1 MLCLSSHT
9 LSRTRRAGPG
19 MRAPMDQSNPSSSP
33 EGADRARHRG
43 IFSRSAATA
52 DAAFEAEM
60 SDYQRVLEDRLEQG
74 LRAIHQS
81 ANSLMHEIASEVWR
95 AAGGDKDQV
104 GSQILESLSRDQ
116 AIRSLVAHSDERFQD
131 LAVRTARL
139 EDSMTSLAED
149 TRAARAALS
158 DSVQALEHA
167 VGAPAVAGYEELRGQ
182 LERVTTQVASAFKA
196 LADRDRIIVETV
208 QEQVKEHGE
217 LITRETGHVA
227 RSMEMYVKE
236 GVNAVGLLAGHI
248 DQQVEEMAS
257 RDQDLASG
265 VGSAVQGLLGEQVD
279 LLAER
284 LGIEARDIGSSVGAA
299 TRAIEE
305 INGTL
310 DARMMGLG
318 RLVRSDSQALQQE
331 LNRTAAATEERVART
346 LDEQTGKVSEALTSA
361 TRWTVE
367 EMTRRLREETARAV
381 QVQLDEAVAR
391 LGQANEEAIDSAIA
405 GRFETALDRLTAAAQ
420 NVQRT
425 GRDDGGQLAREI
437 DDRITALG
445 RMIRSDN
452 LALAAKMQAAT
463 EQPAAKQALRA
474 VKELQANLPNEV
486 QRIVEDRVQAISEQ
500 LHHDVQASAESVA
513 KLGEGLERKFE
524 EATARIGQRHDKE
537 LQVVMDRMGDAM
549 HALAS
554 LSRQEPERV
563 ELD

>member
-1 MLCLSSHT
+1 
-9 LSRTRRAGPG
+9 
-19 MRAPMDQSNPSSSP
+19 MDQSNPSFSP
-33 EGADRARHRG
+33 ESGDRARHRG
-43 IFSRSAATA
+43 TSPRTAATT
-52 DAAFEAEM
+52 DAAVQAEM
-60 SDYQRVLEDRLEQG
+60 ASHQQVLEDRLEQG
-74 LRAIHQS
+74 LLAIHES
-81 ANSLMHEIASEVWR
+81 ANALMHEIASEVWR

-139 EDSMTSLAED
+139 EDSVTSLAED
-149 TRAARAALS
+149 TRAARAALA
-158 DSVQALEHA
+158 DSVHALEQA

-208 QEQVKEHGE
+208 QEQVKGHGE
-217 LITRETGHVA
+217 LITRETSHVA

-236 GVNAVGLLAGHI
+236 GVNALGLLAGHI
-248 DQQVEEMAS
+248 DQQVEEMAT
-257 RDQDLASG
+257 RDQDVASG
-265 VGSAVQGLLGEQVD
+265 VGSVVQGLLGEHVD
-279 LLAER
+279 LLAQR
-284 LGIEARDIGSSVGAA
+284 LGIEARDIGSSVEAA

-310 DARMMGLG
+310 DTRMMGLG
-318 RLVRSDSQALQQE
+318 RLVRSDSEALHGE

-391 LGQANEEAIDSAIA
+391 LGQANEEAIDAAIA

-420 NVQRT
+420 NVQRA
-425 GRDDGGQLAREI
+425 GRDDDGQLARAV

-445 RMIRSDN
+445 RMVRSDN
-452 LALAAKMQAAT
+452 LALAAKIQAAT

-474 VKELQANLPNEV
+474 VKELQANLPNEI

-500 LHHDVQASAESVA
+500 LHRDVQASAESVA

-524 EATARIGQRHDKE
+524 QATTRIGQRHEKE

>member
-1 MLCLSSHT
+1 
-9 LSRTRRAGPG
+9 
-19 MRAPMDQSNPSSSP
+19 PMDESNPSFPP
-33 EGADRARHRG
+33 EHGDPARHG
-43 IFSRSAATA
+43 SLSSRIAATPEP
-52 DAAFEAEM
+52 AAEAEM
-60 SDYQRVLEDRLEQG
+60 AFLQQVLEDRLEQG

-81 ANSLMHEIASEVWR
+81 ANALMHEIASEVWR
-95 AAGGDKDQV
+95 VAGGDKDQV
-104 GSQILESLSRDQ
+104 GSRILESLSRDQ

-139 EDSMTSLAED
+139 EDSVTSLAED
-149 TRAARAALS
+149 TRAARAALA
-158 DSVQALEHA
+158 DSVHALEQA

-208 QEQVKEHGE
+208 QEQVKVHGE
-217 LITRETGHVA
+217 LITRETSHVA

-236 GVNAVGLLAGHI
+236 GVNALGLLAGHI

-257 RDQDLASG
+257 RDQDVAAN
-265 VGSAVQGLLGEQVD
+265 VGSAFQGLLGEQVD

-305 INGTL
+305 ISGTL
-310 DARMMGLG
+310 DTRMMGLG

-346 LDEQTGKVSEALTSA
+346 LDEQTGRVSEALTSA

-381 QVQLDEAVAR
+381 QGQLEEAVAR
-391 LGQANEEAIDSAIA
+391 LGRANEDAIDAAIA

-420 NVQRT
+420 NVQRV
-425 GRDDGGQLAREI
+425 GRDDDGQLAREV

-452 LALAAKMQAAT
+452 LALASKMQAAT

-474 VKELQANLPNEV
+474 VKELQANLPNEI
-486 QRIVEDRVQAISEQ
+486 QRIVEDRVQTISEQ
-500 LHHDVQASAESVA
+500 LHRDVQASAESVA

-524 EATARIGQRHDKE
+524 QATTRIGQRHEKE

>member
-1 MLCLSSHT
+1 
-9 LSRTRRAGPG
+9 
-19 MRAPMDQSNPSSSP
+19 MDESNPSFPP
-33 EGADRARHRG
+33 EHGDPARHG
-43 IFSRSAATA
+43 SLSSRIAATPEP
-52 DAAFEAEM
+52 AAEAEM
-60 SDYQRVLEDRLEQG
+60 AFLQQVLEDRLEQG

-81 ANSLMHEIASEVWR
+81 ANALMHEIASEVWR
-95 AAGGDKDQV
+95 VAGGDKDQV
-104 GSQILESLSRDQ
+104 GSRILESLSRDQ

-139 EDSMTSLAED
+139 EDSVTSLAED
-149 TRAARAALS
+149 TRAARAALA
-158 DSVQALEHA
+158 DSVHALEQA

-208 QEQVKEHGE
+208 QEQVKVHGE
-217 LITRETGHVA
+217 LITRETSHVA

-236 GVNAVGLLAGHI
+236 GVNALGLLAGHI

-257 RDQDLASG
+257 RDQDVTAN
-265 VGSAVQGLLGEQVD
+265 VGSAFQGLLGEQVD

-305 INGTL
+305 ISGTL
-310 DARMMGLG
+310 DTRMMGLG

-346 LDEQTGKVSEALTSA
+346 LDEQTGRVSEALTSA

-381 QVQLDEAVAR
+381 QGQLEEAVAR
-391 LGQANEEAIDSAIA
+391 LGRANEDAIDAAIA

-420 NVQRT
+420 NVQRV
-425 GRDDGGQLAREI
+425 GRDDDGQLAREV

-452 LALAAKMQAAT
+452 LALASKMQAAT

-474 VKELQANLPNEV
+474 VKELQANLPNEI
-486 QRIVEDRVQAISEQ
+486 QRIVEDRVQTISEQ
-500 LHHDVQASAESVA
+500 LHRDVQASAESVA

-524 EATARIGQRHDKE
+524 QATTRIGQRHEKE

>member
-1 MLCLSSHT
+1 
-9 LSRTRRAGPG
+9 
-19 MRAPMDQSNPSSSP
+19 MDQSNPSPPP
-33 EGADRARHRG
+33 EGTDRARYRG

-60 SDYQRVLEDRLEQG
+60 ASYQRVLEDRLEQG

-95 AAGGDKDQV
+95 AAGGDKDRV

-116 AIRSLVAHSDERFQD
+116 AIRSLVAHSDDRFQD

-139 EDSMTSLAED
+139 EDSVTSLAED
-149 TRAARAALS
+149 TRAARVVLS

-208 QEQVKEHGE
+208 QEQVREHGE
-217 LITRETGHVA
+217 LITRETSHVA
-227 RSMEMYVKE
+227 RSMETYVKE
-236 GVNAVGLLAGHI
+236 GVNALGLLAGHI
-248 DQQVEEMAS
+248 DQQVEAVAS
-257 RDQDLASG
+257 RDQDDASG
-265 VGSAVQGLLGEQVD
+265 VGSVVQGLLGEHID

-284 LGIEARDIGSSVGAA
+284 LGIEARDIGSSVEAA
-299 TRAIEE
+299 TRAIED
-305 INGTL
+305 INGTME
-310 DARMMGLG
+310 ARVIGLG
-318 RLVRSDSQALQQE
+318 RLVRSDSEALHGE
-331 LNRTAAATEERVART
+331 LTRTAAATEERVART
-346 LDEQTGKVSEALTSA
+346 LDEQTGRVSEALTSA

-367 EMTRRLREETARAV
+367 EMTRRLQEETARAV
-381 QVQLDEAVAR
+381 QVQLEEAVSR
-391 LGQANEEAIDSAIA
+391 LGQANEEAIDAAIA
-405 GRFETALDRLTAAAQ
+405 GRFETAMDRLTAAAQ
-420 NVQRT
+420 NVQRA
-425 GRDDGGQLAREI
+425 GRDDDGQLARAV

-445 RMIRSDN
+445 RMVRSDN
-452 LALAAKMQAAT
+452 QALAAKMQTAV
-463 EQPAAKQALRA
+463 EQQAAKQALRA
-474 VKELQANLPNEV
+474 VKELQANLPNEIQV
-486 QRIVEDRVQAISEQ
+486 IVEARVQAIGEQ
-500 LHHDVQASAESVA
+500 LHHDAQASAESVA

-524 EATARIGQRHDKE
+524 QATARIGQRHEKE

-554 LSRQEPERV
+554 LGRQAPGRV

>member
-1 MLCLSSHT
+1 
-9 LSRTRRAGPG
+9 
-19 MRAPMDQSNPSSSP
+19 MDESNPSFPP
-33 EGADRARHRG
+33 EHGDPARHG
-43 IFSRSAATA
+43 SLSSRIAATPEP
-52 DAAFEAEM
+52 AAEAEM
-60 SDYQRVLEDRLEQG
+60 AFLQQVLEDRLEQG

-81 ANSLMHEIASEVWR
+81 ANALMHEIASEVWR
-95 AAGGDKDQV
+95 VAGGDKDQV
-104 GSQILESLSRDQ
+104 GSRILESLSRDQ

-139 EDSMTSLAED
+139 EDSVTSLAED
-149 TRAARAALS
+149 TRAARAALA
-158 DSVQALEHA
+158 DSVHALEQA

-208 QEQVKEHGE
+208 QEQVKVHGE
-217 LITRETGHVA
+217 LITRETSHVA

-236 GVNAVGLLAGHI
+236 GVNALGLLAGHI

-257 RDQDLASG
+257 RDQDVTAN
-265 VGSAVQGLLGEQVD
+265 VGSAFQGLLGEQVD

-305 INGTL
+305 ISGTL

-346 LDEQTGKVSEALTSA
+346 LDEQTGRVSEALTSA

-367 EMTRRLREETARAV
+367 EMTRRLREEMARAV
-381 QVQLDEAVAR
+381 QGQLEEAVAR
-391 LGQANEEAIDSAIA
+391 LGRANEDAIDAAIA

-420 NVQRT
+420 NVQRV
-425 GRDDGGQLAREI
+425 GRDDDGQLAREV

-452 LALAAKMQAAT
+452 LALASKMQAAT

-474 VKELQANLPNEV
+474 VKELQANLPNEI
-486 QRIVEDRVQAISEQ
+486 QRIVEDRVQTISEQ
-500 LHHDVQASAESVA
+500 LHRDVQASAESVA

-524 EATARIGQRHDKE
+524 QATTRIGQRHEKE

>member
-1 MLCLSSHT
+1 
-9 LSRTRRAGPG
+9 
-19 MRAPMDQSNPSSSP
+19 MRAPMDESNPSFPP
-33 EGADRARHRG
+33 EHGDPARHGRLS
-43 IFSRSAATA
+43 SRIAATPEPA
-52 DAAFEAEM
+52 IEAETAFL
-60 SDYQRVLEDRLEQG
+60 QQVLEDRLDQG

-81 ANSLMHEIASEVWR
+81 ANALMHEIASEVWR
-95 AAGGDKDQV
+95 VAGGDKDQV

-139 EDSMTSLAED
+139 EDSVTSLADD
-149 TRAARAALS
+149 TRAARAALA
-158 DSVQALEHA
+158 DSVHALEQA

-208 QEQVKEHGE
+208 QEQVKGHGE
-217 LITRETGHVA
+217 LITRETSHVA

-236 GVNAVGLLAGHI
+236 GVNALGLLAGHI

-257 RDQDLASG
+257 RDQDVTAN
-265 VGSAVQGLLGEQVD
+265 VGSAFHGLLGEQVD

-305 INGTL
+305 ISGTM

-346 LDEQTGKVSEALTSA
+346 LDEQTGRVSEALTSA

-367 EMTRRLREETARAV
+367 EMTRRLQEETARAV
-381 QVQLDEAVAR
+381 QGQLEEAVAR
-391 LGQANEEAIDSAIA
+391 LGRANEDAIDAAIA

-420 NVQRT
+420 NVQRV
-425 GRDDGGQLAREI
+425 GRDDDGQLAREV

-474 VKELQANLPNEV
+474 VKELQANLPNEI

-500 LHHDVQASAESVA
+500 MHRDVQASAESVA

-524 EATARIGQRHDKE
+524 QATTRIGQRHDKE

>member
-1 MLCLSSHT
+1 
-9 LSRTRRAGPG
+9 
-19 MRAPMDQSNPSSSP
+19 MDESNPSFPPEHGDPARYGSLSS
-33 EGADRARHRG
+33 R
-43 IFSRSAATA
+43 IAATPEP
-52 DAAFEAEM
+52 AAEAETAFL
-60 SDYQRVLEDRLEQG
+60 QQVLEDRLEQG

-81 ANSLMHEIASEVWR
+81 ANALMHEIASEVWR
-95 AAGGDKDQV
+95 AAGGDKDRV

-139 EDSMTSLAED
+139 EDSVTSLAED
-149 TRAARAALS
+149 TRAARAALA
-158 DSVQALEHA
+158 DSVHALEQA

-208 QEQVKEHGE
+208 QEQVKVHGE
-217 LITRETGHVA
+217 LITRETSHVA

-236 GVNAVGLLAGHI
+236 GVNALGLLAGHI

-257 RDQDLASG
+257 RDQDVTAN
-265 VGSAVQGLLGEQVD
+265 VGSAFQGLLGEQVD

-346 LDEQTGKVSEALTSA
+346 LDEQTGRVSEALTSA

-381 QVQLDEAVAR
+381 QGQLEEAVAR
-391 LGQANEEAIDSAIA
+391 LGRANEDAIDAAIA
-405 GRFETALDRLTAAAQ
+405 GRLETALDRLTAAAQ
-420 NVQRT
+420 NVQRV
-425 GRDDGGQLAREI
+425 GRDDDGQLAREV

-452 LALAAKMQAAT
+452 LALASKMQAAT

-474 VKELQANLPNEV
+474 VKELQANLPNEI
-486 QRIVEDRVQAISEQ
+486 QRIVEDRVQTISEQ
-500 LHHDVQASAESVA
+500 LHRDVQASAESVA

-524 EATARIGQRHDKE
+524 QATTRIGQRHEKE

>member
-1 MLCLSSHT
+1 
-9 LSRTRRAGPG
+9 
-19 MRAPMDQSNPSSSP
+19 MDESNPSFPP
-33 EGADRARHRG
+33 EHGDPARHG
-43 IFSRSAATA
+43 SLSSRIAATPEP
-52 DAAFEAEM
+52 AAEAEM
-60 SDYQRVLEDRLEQG
+60 AFLQQVLEVRLEQG

-81 ANSLMHEIASEVWR
+81 ANALMHEIASEVWR
-95 AAGGDKDQV
+95 VAGGDKDQV
-104 GSQILESLSRDQ
+104 GSRILESLSRDQ

-139 EDSMTSLAED
+139 EDSVTSLAED
-149 TRAARAALS
+149 TRAARAALA
-158 DSVQALEHA
+158 DSVHALEQA

-208 QEQVKEHGE
+208 QEQVKVHGE
-217 LITRETGHVA
+217 LITRETSHVA

-236 GVNAVGLLAGHI
+236 GVNALGLLAGHI

-257 RDQDLASG
+257 RDQDVTAN
-265 VGSAVQGLLGEQVD
+265 VGSAFQGLLGEQVD

-305 INGTL
+305 ISGTL
-310 DARMMGLG
+310 DTRMMGLG

-346 LDEQTGKVSEALTSA
+346 LDEQTGRVSEALTSA

-381 QVQLDEAVAR
+381 QGQLEEAVAR
-391 LGQANEEAIDSAIA
+391 LGRANEDAIDAAIA

-420 NVQRT
+420 NVQRV
-425 GRDDGGQLAREI
+425 GRDDDGQLAREV

-452 LALAAKMQAAT
+452 LALASKMQAAT

-474 VKELQANLPNEV
+474 VKELQANLPNEI
-486 QRIVEDRVQAISEQ
+486 QRIVEDRVQTISEQ
-500 LHHDVQASAESVA
+500 LHRDVQASAESVA

-524 EATARIGQRHDKE
+524 QATTRIGQRHEKE

>member
-1 MLCLSSHT
+1 
-9 LSRTRRAGPG
+9 
-19 MRAPMDQSNPSSSP
+19 MRAPMDESNPSFPPEHGDPARYGSLSS
-33 EGADRARHRG
+33 R
-43 IFSRSAATA
+43 IAATPEP
-52 DAAFEAEM
+52 AAEAEM
-60 SDYQRVLEDRLEQG
+60 AFLQQVLEDRLEQG

-81 ANSLMHEIASEVWR
+81 ANALMHEIASEVWR
-95 AAGGDKDQV
+95 AAGGDKDRV

-139 EDSMTSLAED
+139 EDSVTSLAED
-149 TRAARAALS
+149 TRAARAALA
-158 DSVQALEHA
+158 DSVHALEQA

-196 LADRDRIIVETV
+196 L
-208 QEQVKEHGE
+208 
-217 LITRETGHVA
+217 
-227 RSMEMYVKE
+227 
-236 GVNAVGLLAGHI
+236 
-248 DQQVEEMAS
+248 
-257 RDQDLASG
+257 RDQDVTAN
-265 VGSAVQGLLGEQVD
+265 VGSAFQGLLGEQVD

-305 INGTL
+305 ISGTL

-346 LDEQTGKVSEALTSA
+346 LDEQTGRVSEALTSA

-367 EMTRRLREETARAV
+367 EMTRRLREEMARAV
-381 QVQLDEAVAR
+381 PGQLEEAVAR
-391 LGQANEEAIDSAIA
+391 LGRANEDAIDATIA

-420 NVQRT
+420 NVQRV
-425 GRDDGGQLAREI
+425 GRDDDGQLAREV

-452 LALAAKMQAAT
+452 LALASKMQAAT

-474 VKELQANLPNEV
+474 VKELQANLPNEI
-486 QRIVEDRVQAISEQ
+486 QRIVEDRVQTISEQ
-500 LHHDVQASAESVA
+500 LHRDVQASAESVA

-524 EATARIGQRHDKE
+524 QATTRIGQRHEKE

>member
-1 MLCLSSHT
+1 
-9 LSRTRRAGPG
+9 
-19 MRAPMDQSNPSSSP
+19 MDESNPSFPPEHGDPARYGSLSS
-33 EGADRARHRG
+33 R
-43 IFSRSAATA
+43 IAATPEP
-52 DAAFEAEM
+52 AAEAEM
-60 SDYQRVLEDRLEQG
+60 AFLQQVLEDRLEQG

-81 ANSLMHEIASEVWR
+81 ANALMHEIASEVWR
-95 AAGGDKDQV
+95 AAGGDKDRV

-139 EDSMTSLAED
+139 EDSVTSLADD
-149 TRAARAALS
+149 TRAARAALA
-158 DSVQALEHA
+158 DSVHALEQA

-208 QEQVKEHGE
+208 QEQVKVHGE
-217 LITRETGHVA
+217 LITRETSHVA

-236 GVNAVGLLAGHI
+236 GVNALGLLAGHI

-257 RDQDLASG
+257 RDQDVTAN
-265 VGSAVQGLLGEQVD
+265 VGSAFQGLLGEQVD

-305 INGTL
+305 ISGTL

-346 LDEQTGKVSEALTSA
+346 LDEQTGRVSEALTSA

-367 EMTRRLREETARAV
+367 EMTRRLREEMARAV
-381 QVQLDEAVAR
+381 PGQLEEAVAR
-391 LGQANEEAIDSAIA
+391 LGRANEDAIDATIA

-420 NVQRT
+420 NVQRV
-425 GRDDGGQLAREI
+425 GRDDDGQLAREV

-452 LALAAKMQAAT
+452 LALASKMQAAT

-474 VKELQANLPNEV
+474 VKELQANLPNEI
-486 QRIVEDRVQAISEQ
+486 QRIVEDRVQTISEQ
-500 LHHDVQASAESVA
+500 LHRDVQASAESVA

-524 EATARIGQRHDKE
+524 QATTRIGQRHEKE

>member
-1 MLCLSSHT
+1 
-9 LSRTRRAGPG
+9 
-19 MRAPMDQSNPSSSP
+19 MRAPMDESNPSFPPEHGDPARYGSLSS
-33 EGADRARHRG
+33 R
-43 IFSRSAATA
+43 IAATPEP
-52 DAAFEAEM
+52 AAEAEM
-60 SDYQRVLEDRLEQG
+60 AFLQQVLEDRLEQG

-81 ANSLMHEIASEVWR
+81 ANALMHEIASEVWR
-95 AAGGDKDQV
+95 AAGGDKDRV

-139 EDSMTSLAED
+139 EDS
-149 TRAARAALS
+149 
-158 DSVQALEHA
+158 
-167 VGAPAVAGYEELRGQ
+167 
-182 LERVTTQVASAFKA
+182 VTTQVASAFKA

-208 QEQVKEHGE
+208 QEQVKVHGE
-217 LITRETGHVA
+217 LITRETSHVA

-236 GVNAVGLLAGHI
+236 GVNALGLLAGHI

-257 RDQDLASG
+257 RVQDVTAN
-265 VGSAVQGLLGEQVD
+265 VGSAFQGLLGEQVD

-305 INGTL
+305 ISGTL

-346 LDEQTGKVSEALTSA
+346 LDEQTGRVSEALTSA

-381 QVQLDEAVAR
+381 QGQLEEAVAR
-391 LGQANEEAIDSAIA
+391 LGRANEDAIDAPIA

-420 NVQRT
+420 NVQRV
-425 GRDDGGQLAREI
+425 GRDDDGQLAREV

-452 LALAAKMQAAT
+452 LALASKMQAAT

-474 VKELQANLPNEV
+474 VKELQANLPNEI
-486 QRIVEDRVQAISEQ
+486 QRIVEDRVQTISEQ
-500 LHHDVQASAESVA
+500 LHRDVQASAESVA

-524 EATARIGQRHDKE
+524 QATTRIGQRHEKE

>member
-1 MLCLSSHT
+1 
-9 LSRTRRAGPG
+9 
-19 MRAPMDQSNPSSSP
+19 MRAPMDESNPSFPPEHGDPARYGSLSS
-33 EGADRARHRG
+33 R
-43 IFSRSAATA
+43 IAATPEP
-52 DAAFEAEM
+52 AAEAEM
-60 SDYQRVLEDRLEQG
+60 AFLQQVLEDRLEQG

-81 ANSLMHEIASEVWR
+81 ANALMHEIASEVWR
-95 AAGGDKDQV
+95 AAGGDKDRV

-139 EDSMTSLAED
+139 EDSVTSLADD
-149 TRAARAALS
+149 TRAARAALE
-158 DSVQALEHA
+158 DSVHALEQA

-182 LERVTTQVASAFKA
+182 LKRVTTHVASAFKA

-208 QEQVKEHGE
+208 QEQVKGHGE
-217 LITRETGHVA
+217 LITRETSHVA
-227 RSMEMYVKE
+227 RSMEMYVRE
-236 GVNAVGLLAGHI
+236 GVNALGLLAGHI
-248 DQQVEEMAS
+248 DQQVEEMTS
-257 RDQDLASG
+257 RDQDVFSG
-265 VGSAVQGLLGEQVD
+265 VGGVVQGLLGEHID

-284 LGIEARDIGSSVGAA
+284 LGIEARDIGSLVETA

-310 DARMMGLG
+310 DARIMGLG
-318 RLVRSDSQALQQE
+318 RLVRSDSEALHEE
-331 LNRTAAATEERVART
+331 LNRTAAVTEERVART

-381 QVQLDEAVAR
+381 QLELDEAVAR
-391 LGQANEEAIDSAIA
+391 LGRANEEAIDAAIA

-420 NVQRT
+420 NVQRV
-425 GRDDGGQLAREI
+425 GRDDDGQLARAV

-445 RMIRSDN
+445 RMVRSDN
-452 LALAAKMQAAT
+452 LALAAKMQAAA
-463 EQPAAKQALRA
+463 EQPAVKQALRA
-474 VKELQANLPNEV
+474 E
-486 QRIVEDRVQAISEQ
+486 
-500 LHHDVQASAESVA
+500 
-513 KLGEGLERKFE
+513 
-524 EATARIGQRHDKE
+524 KE

-563 ELD
+563 DLD

>member
-1 MLCLSSHT
+1 
-9 LSRTRRAGPG
+9 
-19 MRAPMDQSNPSSSP
+19 MDESNPSFPP
-33 EGADRARHRG
+33 EHGDPARHG
-43 IFSRSAATA
+43 SLSSRIAATPEP
-52 DAAFEAEM
+52 AAEAEM
-60 SDYQRVLEDRLEQG
+60 AFLQQVLEDRLEQG

-81 ANSLMHEIASEVWR
+81 ANALMHEIASEVWR
-95 AAGGDKDQV
+95 VAGGDKDQV
-104 GSQILESLSRDQ
+104 GSRILESLSRDQ

-139 EDSMTSLAED
+139 EDSVTSLAED
-149 TRAARAALS
+149 TRAARAALA
-158 DSVQALEHA
+158 DSVHALEQA

-208 QEQVKEHGE
+208 QEQVKVHGE
-217 LITRETGHVA
+217 LITRETSHVA

-236 GVNAVGLLAGHI
+236 GVNALGLLAGHI

-257 RDQDLASG
+257 RDQDVTAN
-265 VGSAVQGLLGEQVD
+265 VGSAFQGLLGEQVD

-305 INGTL
+305 ISGTL
-310 DARMMGLG
+310 DTRMMGLG

-346 LDEQTGKVSEALTSA
+346 LDEQTGRVSEALTSA

-381 QVQLDEAVAR
+381 QGQLEEAVAR
-391 LGQANEEAIDSAIA
+391 LGRANEDAIDAAIA
-405 GRFETALDRLTAAAQ
+405 GRFENALDRLTAAAQ
-420 NVQRT
+420 NVQRV
-425 GRDDGGQLAREI
+425 GRDDDGQLAREV

-452 LALAAKMQAAT
+452 LALASKMQAAT

-474 VKELQANLPNEV
+474 VKELQANLPNEI
-486 QRIVEDRVQAISEQ
+486 QRIVEDRVQTISEQ
-500 LHHDVQASAESVA
+500 LHRDVQASAESVA

-524 EATARIGQRHDKE
+524 QASTRIGQRHEKE

>member
-1 MLCLSSHT
+1 
-9 LSRTRRAGPG
+9 
-19 MRAPMDQSNPSSSP
+19 MDESNPP
-33 EGADRARHRG
+33 FPPPPNDRARHG
-43 IFSRSAATA
+43 GMSSQTAATA
-52 DAAFEAEM
+52 DTAVEAEM
-60 SDYQRVLEDRLEQG
+60 VSYQRVLEDRLDQG

-81 ANSLMHEIASEVWR
+81 ANALMHEIASEVWR

-139 EDSMTSLAED
+139 EDSVTSLAED
-149 TRAARAALS
+149 TRAARAALA
-158 DSVQALEHA
+158 DSVHALEQA

-208 QEQVKEHGE
+208 QGQVRDHGE
-217 LITRETGHVA
+217 LITRETSHVA

-257 RDQDLASG
+257 RDQDVALG
-265 VGSAVQGLLGEQVD
+265 VGSAVQDFLGEQVD

-305 INGTL
+305 INGSL

-381 QVQLDEAVAR
+381 QDQLDEAVAR
-391 LGQANEEAIDSAIA
+391 LGRANEEAIDSAIA

-425 GRDDGGQLAREI
+425 GRDDGGQLAREV

-474 VKELQANLPNEV
+474 LKELQANLPNEI

-500 LHHDVQASAESVA
+500 LHRDVQASAESVA

-524 EATARIGQRHDKE
+524 QATARIGQRHDKE

-554 LSRQEPERV
+554 LSREEPERV

>member
-1 MLCLSSHT
+1 
-9 LSRTRRAGPG
+9 
-19 MRAPMDQSNPSSSP
+19 MRAPMDESNPSFPPEHGDPARYGSLSS
-33 EGADRARHRG
+33 R
-43 IFSRSAATA
+43 IAATPEP
-52 DAAFEAEM
+52 AAEAEM
-60 SDYQRVLEDRLEQG
+60 AFLQQVLEDRLEQG

-81 ANSLMHEIASEVWR
+81 ANALMHEIASEVWR
-95 AAGGDKDQV
+95 AAGGDKDRV

-139 EDSMTSLAED
+139 EDSVTSLAED
-149 TRAARAALS
+149 TRAARAALE
-158 DSVQALEHA
+158 DSVHALEQA

-208 QEQVKEHGE
+208 QEQVKVHGE
-217 LITRETGHVA
+217 LITRETSHVA
-227 RSMEMYVKE
+227 QSMEMYVKE
-236 GVNAVGLLAGHI
+236 GVNALGLLAGHI

-257 RDQDLASG
+257 RDQDVTAH
-265 VGSAVQGLLGEQVD
+265 VGSAFQGLLGEQVD

-299 TRAIEE
+299 TRVIEE
-305 INGTL
+305 ISGTL

-346 LDEQTGKVSEALTSA
+346 LDEQTGRVSEALTSA

-381 QVQLDEAVAR
+381 QGQLEEAVAR
-391 LGQANEEAIDSAIA
+391 LGRANEDAIDAAIA
-405 GRFETALDRLTAAAQ
+405 GRLETALDRLTAAAQ
-420 NVQRT
+420 NVQRV
-425 GRDDGGQLAREI
+425 GRDDDGQLAREV

-452 LALAAKMQAAT
+452 LALASKMQAAT

-474 VKELQANLPNEV
+474 VKELQANLPNEI
-486 QRIVEDRVQAISEQ
+486 QRIVEDRVQTISEQ
-500 LHHDVQASAESVA
+500 LHRDVQASAESVA

-524 EATARIGQRHDKE
+524 QATTRIGQRHEKE

-563 ELD
+563 EQD

>member
-1 MLCLSSHT
+1 MSSQT
-9 LSRTRRAGPG
+9 
-19 MRAPMDQSNPSSSP
+19 
-33 EGADRARHRG
+33 
-43 IFSRSAATA
+43 AATT
-52 DAAFEAEM
+52 DAAVDAEM
-60 SDYQRVLEDRLEQG
+60 ASYQRVLENRLDQG

-81 ANSLMHEIASEVWR
+81 ANALMHEIASEVWR

-104 GSQILESLSRDQ
+104 GSKILESLSRDQ

-139 EDSMTSLAED
+139 EDSVTSLAED
-149 TRAARAALS
+149 TRAARAALA
-158 DSVQALEHA
+158 DSVHALEQA
-167 VGAPAVAGYEELRGQ
+167 VGTPAVAGYEELRGQ

-208 QEQVKEHGE
+208 QEQVRDHGE
-217 LITRETGHVA
+217 LITRETSHVA

-257 RDQDLASG
+257 RDQDVASG
-265 VGSAVQGLLGEQVD
+265 MGSAVQGLLGEQVD
-279 LLAER
+279 LMAER

-310 DARMMGLG
+310 DARMMGLA

-367 EMTRRLREETARAV
+367 ELTRRLHEETARAV
-381 QVQLDEAVAR
+381 QAQLDEAVAH
-391 LGQANEEAIDSAIA
+391 LGRANEEAIDSAIA
-405 GRFETALDRLTAAAQ
+405 GRFETALDRLTTAAQ
-420 NVQRT
+420 SVQRT
-425 GRDDGGQLAREI
+425 GRDDGGQLAREV
-437 DDRITALG
+437 DERITALG

-474 VKELQANLPNEV
+474 VKELQANLPNEI

-500 LHHDVQASAESVA
+500 LHRDVQASAESVA

-524 EATARIGQRHDKE
+524 QATTRIGQRHDKE

-554 LSRQEPERV
+554 LSREEPERV

>member
-1 MLCLSSHT
+1 
-9 LSRTRRAGPG
+9 
-19 MRAPMDQSNPSSSP
+19 MDESNPSFPPERGDPTRHGSLSS
-33 EGADRARHRG
+33 R
-43 IFSRSAATA
+43 IAATPEPA
-52 DAAFEAEM
+52 VEAELAFL
-60 SDYQRVLEDRLEQG
+60 QQVLEDRLEQG

-81 ANSLMHEIASEVWR
+81 ANALMHEIASEVWR
-95 AAGGDKDQV
+95 VAGGDKDQV

-139 EDSMTSLAED
+139 EDSVTSLAED
-149 TRAARAALS
+149 TRAARAALA
-158 DSVQALEHA
+158 DSVHALEQA

-196 LADRDRIIVETV
+196 LADRDRIIVQTV
-208 QEQVKEHGE
+208 QEQVKAHGE
-217 LITRETGHVA
+217 LITRETSHVA

-236 GVNAVGLLAGHI
+236 GVNALGLLAGHI
-248 DQQVEEMAS
+248 DQQVEEMTS
-257 RDQDLASG
+257 RDQDVTAN
-265 VGSAVQGLLGEQVD
+265 VGSAFQGLLGEQVD

-346 LDEQTGKVSEALTSA
+346 LDEQTGRVTEALTSA

-367 EMTRRLREETARAV
+367 EMTRRLREETGRAV
-381 QVQLDEAVAR
+381 QGQLEEAVAR
-391 LGQANEEAIDSAIA
+391 LGRANEDAIDAAIA

-420 NVQRT
+420 NVQRV
-425 GRDDGGQLAREI
+425 GRDDDGQLAREV

-474 VKELQANLPNEV
+474 VKELQANLPNEI

-500 LHHDVQASAESVA
+500 LHRDVQASAESVA

-524 EATARIGQRHDKE
+524 QATTRIGQRHDKE

>member
-1 MLCLSSHT
+1 
-9 LSRTRRAGPG
+9 
-19 MRAPMDQSNPSSSP
+19 
-33 EGADRARHRG
+33 
-43 IFSRSAATA
+43 
-52 DAAFEAEM
+52 
-60 SDYQRVLEDRLEQG
+60 
-74 LRAIHQS
+74 
-81 ANSLMHEIASEVWR
+81 
-95 AAGGDKDQV
+95 
-104 GSQILESLSRDQ
+104 
-116 AIRSLVAHSDERFQD
+116 
-131 LAVRTARL
+131 
-139 EDSMTSLAED
+139 
-149 TRAARAALS
+149 
-158 DSVQALEHA
+158 
-167 VGAPAVAGYEELRGQ
+167 
-182 LERVTTQVASAFKA
+182 
-196 LADRDRIIVETV
+196 
-208 QEQVKEHGE
+208 
-217 LITRETGHVA
+217 
-227 RSMEMYVKE
+227 
-236 GVNAVGLLAGHI
+236 
-248 DQQVEEMAS
+248 
-257 RDQDLASG
+257 
-265 VGSAVQGLLGEQVD
+265 
-279 LLAER
+279 

-452 LALAAKMQAAT
+452 LALAAKIQAAT
-463 EQPAAKQALRA
+463 EQPAAKQALRS

-500 LHHDVQASAESVA
+500 LHRDVQTSAESVA

-524 EATARIGQRHDKE
+524 EATVRIGQRHDKE

>member
-1 MLCLSSHT
+1 MSWRWASHT

-19 MRAPMDQSNPSSSP
+19 MRAQMDQSNPFPPP
-33 EGADRARHRG
+33 EGTDRARHRG

-60 SDYQRVLEDRLEQG
+60 ASYQQVLEDRLEQG
-74 LRAIHQS
+74 LAAINQS
-81 ANSLMHEIASEVWR
+81 ANALMHEIASEVWR

-139 EDSMTSLAED
+139 EDSVTSLAQD

-158 DSVQALEHA
+158 DSVLALEHA
-167 VGAPAVAGYEELRGQ
+167 VGTPAVAGYEELRGQ

-196 LADRDRIIVETV
+196 MADRDRIIVETV

-227 RSMEMYVKE
+227 RSMEMYVQE
-236 GVNAVGLLAGHI
+236 GVNALGLLAGHI
-248 DQQVEEMAS
+248 DQQVEAMTT
-257 RDQDLASG
+257 RDQDGDSG
-265 VGSAVQGLLGEQVD
+265 VGTVIQGLLGEHID
-279 LLAER
+279 LLSER
-284 LGIEARDIGSSVGAA
+284 LGIEARNIGSSVEAA

-305 INGTL
+305 INGSL
-310 DARMMGLG
+310 DGRMMGLG
-318 RLVRSDSQALQQE
+318 RLVRSDSEALHGAVT
-331 LNRTAAATEERVART
+331 RTAAATEDRVAKI
-346 LDEQTGKVSEALTSA
+346 LDEQTDRVSEALTSA

-391 LGQANEEAIDSAIA
+391 LGQANEEAIDAAIA
-405 GRFETALDRLTAAAQ
+405 GRFETAMDRLTAAAQ
-420 NVQRT
+420 NVQHA
-425 GRDDGGQLAREI
+425 GRDDDGQLARAVE
-437 DDRITALG
+437 DRITALG
-445 RMIRSDN
+445 RMVRSDN
-452 LALAAKMQAAT
+452 LALAAKMQAAS

-474 VKELQANLPNEV
+474 VKELQANLPNEI
-486 QRIVEDRVQAISEQ
+486 QHIVEDRVQAISEQ
-500 LHHDVQASAESVA
+500 LHRDVQASAESVT

-524 EATARIGQRHDKE
+524 QATTRIGQRHEKE
-537 LQVVMDRMGDAM
+537 LQVVMGRMGDAM

-554 LSRQEPERV
+554 LGQEPERV

>member
-1 MLCLSSHT
+1 
-9 LSRTRRAGPG
+9 
-19 MRAPMDQSNPSSSP
+19 MDESNPSFPP
-33 EGADRARHRG
+33 EHGDPARHG
-43 IFSRSAATA
+43 SLSSRIAATPEP
-52 DAAFEAEM
+52 AAEAEM
-60 SDYQRVLEDRLEQG
+60 AFLQQVLEDRLEQG

-81 ANSLMHEIASEVWR
+81 ANALMHEIASEVWR
-95 AAGGDKDQV
+95 VAGGDKDQV
-104 GSQILESLSRDQ
+104 GSRILESLSRDQ

-139 EDSMTSLAED
+139 EDSVTSLAED
-149 TRAARAALS
+149 TRAARAALA
-158 DSVQALEHA
+158 DSVHALEQA

-208 QEQVKEHGE
+208 QEQVKVHGE
-217 LITRETGHVA
+217 LITRETSHVA

-236 GVNAVGLLAGHI
+236 GVNALGLLAGHI

-257 RDQDLASG
+257 RDQDVTAN
-265 VGSAVQGLLGEQVD
+265 VGSAFQGLLGEQVD

-305 INGTL
+305 ISGTL
-310 DARMMGLG
+310 DTRMMGLG
-318 RLVRSDSQALQQE
+318 RLVRSDSQSLQQE

-346 LDEQTGKVSEALTSA
+346 LDEQTGRVSEALTSA

-381 QVQLDEAVAR
+381 QGQLEEAVAR
-391 LGQANEEAIDSAIA
+391 LGRANEDAIDAAIA

-420 NVQRT
+420 NVQRV
-425 GRDDGGQLAREI
+425 GRDDDGQLAREV

-452 LALAAKMQAAT
+452 LALASKMQAAT

-474 VKELQANLPNEV
+474 VKELQANLPNEI
-486 QRIVEDRVQAISEQ
+486 QRIVEDRVQTISEQ
-500 LHHDVQASAESVA
+500 LHRDVQASAESVA

-524 EATARIGQRHDKE
+524 QATTRIGQRHEKE